1 MLGAAASAA
10 AEAVAEALAA
20 QAEREAVAVA
30 RAEQPVPPSAAVAHA
45 EQPLALPSAAVALAV
60 EPPASVVAST
70 PASAAVALAEES
82 LAPAPAPA
90 SAGLAG
96 ARGGALVGLLSRDSG
111 ETLIDQIV
119 RSVAARIDDRLL
131 RGGARMPSIRS
142 FAAAHGVSPFT
153 VVASYDK
160 LVASGYL
167 ESRRGAGFFVRERL
181 PMALNAAEPSAA
193 VFGSGAGNAA
203 DAGLVAKPIDVVWLV
218 RNMFRQMPHQHM
230 PGTGV
235 LPSDWLDGAAIAN
248 ALRAVS
254 RQNPNLLLSYG
265 VPQGFLPL
273 RQQLQHKLAE
283 LEIAAAPE
291 QILTTAG
298 VTQALDLVAREFT
311 RPGDTIFV
319 DDPAWFLMFGSFA
332 ALGAKVV
339 GIPRL
344 ADGPDVARLAELA
357 AIHKPKLYIIN
368 SVLHNPSSTS
378 LSAAKAFQVLKLAEE
393 HDFIL
398 VEDDIYC
405 DLHPGSAVQPA
416 TRLAALDQLQR
427 VIYLG
432 GFSKTM
438 AANLRVG
445 FIATSAERA
454 ERLADRKM
462 LSTLTTSDLGE
473 RVVYRVLSEGSYRK
487 HADRL
492 RGRLDSV
499 RAKTLRQMERIGF
512 KVGQA
517 APAGMFVWADAGC
530 DTNALAERA
539 MAEHLL
545 LAPGSLFSPTQLPS
559 TFMRLNV
566 AAMQDPGVW
575 RFLER
580 ALSKV

>member
-1 MLGAAASAA
+1 MTNTRTRTSLLGAAASAA
-10 AEAVAEALAA
+10 AEAVADALAA
-20 QAEREAVAVA
+20 AEARSAAKAGSGRAVAAAAPGPAV
-30 RAEQPVPPSAAVAHA
+30 AAVATA
-45 EQPLALPSAAVALAV
+45 SSGVSSAARA
-60 EPPASVVAST
+60 
-70 PASAAVALAEES
+70 
-82 LAPAPAPA
+82 APA
-90 SAGLAG
+90 AGGGGKGAARAG
-96 ARGGALVGLLSRDSG
+96 QPGMVLGLLSRESG

-131 RGGARMPSIRS
+131 RGGARMPSIRA
-142 FAAAHGVSPFT
+142 FAAAHGVSAFT
-153 VVASYDK
+153 VVAGYDK

-167 ESRRGAGFFVRERL
+167 ESRRGAGFFVRE
-181 PMALNAAEPSAA
+181 PAAMELNLAQRRPGGRRRTGEAERDHPG
-193 VFGSGAGNAA
+193 V
-203 DAGLVAKPIDVVWLV
+203 KPIDVVWLV
-218 RNMFRQMPHQHM
+218 RNMFRQMPHGQM

-235 LPSDWLDGAAIAN
+235 LPPDWMDGVAIGN

-254 RQNPNLLLSYG
+254 RQNANLLIGYG

-273 RQQLQHKLAE
+273 RQQLQLKFAE
-283 LEIAAAPE
+283 MEIAAAPE
-291 QILTTAG
+291 QIVTTAG

-344 ADGPDVARLAELA
+344 ADGPDIAQLAELA
-357 AIHKPKLYIIN
+357 ALHKPKLYIIN

-378 LSAAKAFQVLKLAEE
+378 LSAAKAFQVLRLAEE
-393 HDFIL
+393 HDFVI

-405 DLHPGSAVQPA
+405 DLHPGAAVQPA

-445 FIATSAERA
+445 FIATSPERA

-462 LSTLTTSDLGE
+462 LTMLTTSDIGE
-473 RVVYRVLSEGSYRK
+473 RVVYKVLSEGSFRK
-487 HADRL
+487 HIDRV
-492 RGRLDSV
+492 RARLDGI
-499 RAKTLRQMERIGF
+499 RAKTIRQMERVGL
-512 KVGQA
+512 KVDVV
-517 APAGMFVWADAGC
+517 APAGMFVWVDAGC
-530 DTNALAERA
+530 DTNVLTEKA
-539 MAEHLL
+539 MAHNML
-545 LAPGSLFSPTQLPS
+545 LAPGSLFSPKQLPS
-559 TFMRLNV
+559 TRMRVNV
-566 AAMQDPGVW
+566 AAMQEPAVW

-580 ALSKV
+580 ELGRS

>member
-1 MLGAAASAA
+1 MTSPPAARPSAGAMLG
-10 AEAVAEALAA
+10 
-20 QAEREAVAVA
+20 
-30 RAEQPVPPSAAVAHA
+30 P
-45 EQPLALPSAAVALAV
+45 
-60 EPPASVVAST
+60 
-70 PASAAVALAEES
+70 
-82 LAPAPAPA
+82 
-90 SAGLAG
+90 
-96 ARGGALVGLLSRDSG
+96 LSRDAG
-111 ETLIDQIV
+111 ITLIDQIV
-119 RSVAARIDDRLL
+119 GSVISRIDERLL
-131 RGGARMPSIRS
+131 RGGARMPSIRA
-142 FAAAHGVSPFT
+142 FATSNGVSPFT

-160 LVASGYL
+160 LVAAGYL

-181 PMALNAAEPSAA
+181 PMALSGAEP
-193 VFGSGAGNAA
+193 GAGRAAASAA
-203 DAGLVAKPIDVVWLV
+203 DACPAAKPIDVVWLV
-218 RNMFRQMPHQHM
+218 RNMFRQLPHQHM

-235 LPSDWLDGAAIAN
+235 LPTDWLDGAAVAN

-254 RQNPNLLLSYG
+254 RQHPGLLLSYG

-273 RQQLQHKLAE
+273 RQQLQNKLAE

-291 QILTTAG
+291 QIVTTAG

-332 ALGAKVV
+332 ALGAKVI

-344 ADGPDVARLAELA
+344 GDGPDVARLAELA
-357 AIHKPKLYIIN
+357 AIHRPRLYIIN

-405 DLHPGSAVQPA
+405 DLHPGSAVQAA

-445 FIATSAERA
+445 FIATSPGRA

-462 LSTLTTSDLGE
+462 LSTLTTSDIGE
-473 RVVYRVLSEGSYRK
+473 RVVYKVLSEGSYRK
-487 HADRL
+487 HADRV
-492 RGRLDSV
+492 RARLDSV
-499 RAKTLRQMERIGF
+499 RARTLRQMER
-512 KVGQA
+512 VGLKPVQA
-517 APAGMFVWADAGC
+517 APAGMFVWVDTGC
-530 DTNALAERA
+530 DTNVLAERA
-539 MAEHLL
+539 MAEQLL
-545 LAPGSLFSPTQLPS
+545 LAPGSLFSPSQRPS
-559 TFMRLNV
+559 TFMRVNV
-566 AAMQDPGVW
+566 AAMQEPAVW
-575 RFLER
+575 RFLEKT
-580 ALSKV
+580 LP